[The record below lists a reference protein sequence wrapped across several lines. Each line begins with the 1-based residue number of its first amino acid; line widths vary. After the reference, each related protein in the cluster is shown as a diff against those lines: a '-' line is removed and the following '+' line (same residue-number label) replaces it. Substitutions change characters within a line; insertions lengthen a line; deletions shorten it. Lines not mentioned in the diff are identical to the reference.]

1 MPKEYGMGVEYTKEE
16 IDAAFPDFYHVIT
29 PKNIV
34 TQGAITI
41 RTRDIS
47 GHGTAVALLRLEMEE
62 EAAVFMQEL
71 PLKANSL

>member
-1 MPKEYGMGVEYTKEE
+1 MPKGYGMGVEYTKEE

-47 GHGTAVALLRLEMEE
+47 GHGTAVRYCYWKWKRSM
-62 EAAVFMQEL
+62 VFMQEL